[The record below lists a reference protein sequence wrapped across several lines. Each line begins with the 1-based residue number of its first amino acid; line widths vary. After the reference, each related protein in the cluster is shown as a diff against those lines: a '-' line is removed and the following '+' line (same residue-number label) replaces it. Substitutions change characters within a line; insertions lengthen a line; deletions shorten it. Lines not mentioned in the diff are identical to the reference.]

1 MLSKIVFIVED
12 FWLVVDVIV
21 LFELVVEV
29 FEVLDVFVD
38 SLLIVILVW
47 VEEVVIFSA
56 VAEDE
61 TKIALV
67 VKIVVIVSAAV
78 VGTQGLIFSGL

>member
-12 FWLVVDVIV
+12 FWLVVDVTV